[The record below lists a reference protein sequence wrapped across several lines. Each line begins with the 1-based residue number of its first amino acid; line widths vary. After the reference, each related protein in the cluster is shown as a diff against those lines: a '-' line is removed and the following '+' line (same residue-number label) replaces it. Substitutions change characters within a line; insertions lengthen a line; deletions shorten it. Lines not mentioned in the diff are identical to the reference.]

1 MFYECLCVGL
11 NVVCEHWV
19 RNKWCVLNDIVYI
32 EFEMSIFI
40 KYSKVSKD
48 NGINKKKHT
57 TNTQTH
63 THDIL
68 NIHEINKPAEI
79 QKCLRIF
86 WHYTKSNRNT

>member
-1 MFYECLCVGL
+1 
-11 NVVCEHWV
+11 
-19 RNKWCVLNDIVYI
+19 
-32 EFEMSIFI
+32 MSIFI

-86 WHYTKSNRNT
+86 